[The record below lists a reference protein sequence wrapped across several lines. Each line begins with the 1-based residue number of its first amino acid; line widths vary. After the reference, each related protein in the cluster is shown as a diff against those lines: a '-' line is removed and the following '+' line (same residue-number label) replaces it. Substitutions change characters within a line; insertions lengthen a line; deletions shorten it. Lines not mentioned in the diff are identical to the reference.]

1 MIEHLYIGGIALI
14 VGMILLI
21 CYHGLKKR
29 RDKAVMQYI
38 SHNIIW
44 KVKKAMIEATEECMD
59 ILPEKIMEA
68 KKTIEG
74 E

>member
-21 CYHGLKKR
+21 IHHCLKKS
-29 RDKAVMQYI
+29 RDKAVMQCI

-44 KVKKAMIEATEECMD
+44 KVKKAMIDATEECMD

>member
-1 MIEHLYIGGIALI
+1 MIQYLYAGGVALI

-21 CYHGLKKR
+21 CHHGLKKR
-29 RDKAVMQYI
+29 RDKDVLQYI

-68 KKTIEG
+68 RKTIEG